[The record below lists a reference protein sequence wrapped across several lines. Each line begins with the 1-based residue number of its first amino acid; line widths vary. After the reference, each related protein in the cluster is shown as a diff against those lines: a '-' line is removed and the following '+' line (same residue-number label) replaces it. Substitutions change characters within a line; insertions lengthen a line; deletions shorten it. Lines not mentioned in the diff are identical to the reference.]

1 MRHLPPRR
9 PLSRREA
16 LCRMGS
22 GFGMLS
28 FASIVSE
35 SIARAATLP
44 DTNGVPGARIPNFKP
59 KAKHVIFLFMN
70 GGLSQ
75 VDSFDPKPMLD
86 KYHGQPLPGEIPQH
100 ERKTGNL
107 MKSPFTF
114 KKYGKS
120 GTEASEIFPMLG
132 ECVDDMC
139 VIRSMYTEIP
149 NHDHRC

>member
-1 MRHLPPRR
+1 MRHLPARPPLTRR
-9 PLSRREA
+9 DALSRI
-16 LCRMGS
+16 GG

-28 FASIVSE
+28 FASLVGESLARGATTPDKDGVS
-35 SIARAATLP
+35 
-44 DTNGVPGARIPNFKP
+44 GARIPNFKP

-75 VDSFDPKPMLD
+75 VDSFDPKPMLE
-86 KYHGQPLPGEIPQH
+86 KYHGQPLPGEVPAH

-120 GTEASEIFPMLG
+120 GIEVSEIFPHLG
-132 ECVDDMC
+132 GCVDDMC
-139 VIRSMYTEIP
+139 
-149 NHDHRC
+149 